1 MKNRFTPAQ
10 ARRLHLLTSFP
21 LLSLLTLA
29 SPESRAETPTA
40 TDASLPAVV
49 ITANR
54 IPTKL
59 SDVIADVSV
68 IDRAQIEL
76 AGQSSLI
83 DMLSQ
88 QAGIQISRNGGYR
101 STTGLFLRGATSSQV
116 IVLIDGVRIGSA
128 TSGGASIENIPLE
141 HIERIEILRGAASA
155 LYGPDA
161 VGGVIQI
168 ITREAESRQK
178 ISASIGAGSDG
189 QKQANAAISGNVANL
204 AYSFAAATERADG
217 FTVIVNPNA
226 SGFNADADSFKST
239 SFSGKLSS
247 KITAEHQLS
256 LSVLHSKTDYQFD
269 SLPSPNPLKLTK
281 LTSDAWSHATLNN
294 VNAQWQAQ
302 WLPQWK
308 STVVVAQSDDKSV
321 TEYFRMSDHAF
332 AGTGKFNTQR
342 QQASWQN
349 DVSLGK
355 DQLSFTLEQRKESV
369 DSTTNYSVR
378 ERDLHAAVLSY
389 GLQRGDWDGLA
400 VVRHD
405 YNSQFGSFNNW
416 SLSGAYKFLPAWRLV
431 GNAGT
436 SFQAPSFNQLY
447 FPGFGNTALTPQ
459 RNRSNELG
467 VKYQE
472 GAQSFSAIA
481 YQNEVQGF
489 INPSTN
495 AQSALATLRGLTL
508 STAWQI
514 GATQYSASYD
524 YADPRTK
531 PNNLSL
537 VRIARN
543 TLNLNVQHQLQEVT
557 LFGEFKLASERE
569 DNNLSFNGRD
579 TLGGYGLLN
588 LGAKWILSQNLSV
601 LMRANN
607 ILDKQYALANTYSTP
622 GRNLFVTLTWR
633 N

>member
-1 MKNRFTPAQ
+1 MKNQFFCKNTR
-10 ARRLHLLTSFP
+10 HLPLLAGFP
-21 LLSLLTLA
+21 LLSLFSMVSTA
-29 SPESRAETPTA
+29 SHADTSIDP
-40 TDASLPAVV
+40 SLPAVV
-49 ITANR
+49 VTANR
-54 IPTKL
+54 MPTKL
-59 SDVIADVSV
+59 SDVIADISV
-68 IDRAQIEL
+68 IDRAEIEL
-76 AGQSSLI
+76 AGQGSLI
-83 DMLSQ
+83 DILSQ
-88 QAGIQISRNGGYR
+88 QAGIQMSRNGGYR
-101 STTGLFLRGATSSQV
+101 STTGLFLRGASSSQV

-168 ITREAESRQK
+168 FTREPEARQK
-178 ISASIGAGSDG
+178 MSASIGAGSDG
-189 QKQANAAISGNVANL
+189 QKQANAAISGNAAGVG
-204 AYSFAAATERADG
+204 YSFAVATERADG
-217 FTVIVNPNA
+217 FSVIVNPNA
-226 SGFNADADSFKST
+226 SGFNVDADGFKST
-239 SFSGKLSS
+239 SFSGKLNS
-247 KITAEHQLS
+247 KLSKEHQLS

-281 LTSDAWSHATLNN
+281 ATSDAWSHANLNS

-308 STVVVAQSDDKSV
+308 STIVVGQSDDKSV
-321 TEYFRMSDHAF
+321 TDYFRINDHAF
-332 AGTGKFNTQR
+332 GGKSRFNTQR

-349 DVSLGK
+349 DVSLGG
-355 DQLSFTLEQRKESV
+355 DQLSFTIDQRKEEV
-369 DSTTNYSVR
+369 DSTTSYSVK
-378 ERDLHAAVLSY
+378 ERDLRAAVLSY
-389 GLQRGDWDGLA
+389 GLQRGDWDALA
-400 VVRHD
+400 VIRND

-416 SLSGAYKFLPAWRLV
+416 SLSGAYKILSSWRLV
-431 GNAGT
+431 ANAGT

-459 RNRSNELG
+459 RNRSNEVG
-467 VKYQE
+467 VKYLTD
-472 GAQSFSAIA
+472 AQSFSAIV

-495 AQSALATLRGLTL
+495 VQSALATLRGATL
-508 STAWQI
+508 SAAWQN

-531 PNNLSL
+531 PNNLRL

-543 TLNLNVQHQLQEVT
+543 TVNLRVRHQLQDVAIFSE
-557 LFGEFKLASERE
+557 LKLASERE
-569 DNNLSFNGRD
+569 DSNLSFNGRD
-579 TLGGYGLLN
+579 KLGGYALVN
-588 LGAKWILSQNLSV
+588 LGANWKITQDFSL

-622 GRNLFVTLTWR
+622 GRNLFVSLSWR